1 VKQGEQQT
9 KTGTTNAQI
18 FFTMKA
24 ISLPSLAVLV
34 LCYYNIKILFILS
47 PSPSPIDYY
56 CCTTAFSP
64 KSIIINKRARIFID
78 QETKEKN
85 QARKQQRRRT
95 TDGVVLFPRCS
106 SHQYDDCY
114 IATENNNDY
123 FDEDDDDD
131 DDDDDNISNN
141 EQNQNG
147 NNDLDIVKY
156 LTEVAIY
163 HCGSEEGL
171 DAMRELNKLCDRR
184 LPFDFNNFNSRA
196 HHNSIPAT
204 SNNDYNNNSN
214 NTDNTSSCTV
224 VDVDRGERV
233 ISKIPNFLPTKTT
246 NEFLELVQYMEKQKW
261 MSTNPDSVDG
271 LPSLHL
277 NLVSQGRSIF
287 DDDDDDDKTNDS
299 KIDETIDNDESSFGS
314 HIYQLYNLVR
324 PYVYENL
331 LPTVDRLLNDN
342 NNNSNNGSKNNKK
355 LRVSDIFLRRYGQDI
370 CGDMTRNGI
379 SIHYDVFS
387 RITAVIALDDVASNG
402 DNGLFT
408 LSVDETTQQTSNH
421 KALRRYFPLNTGDC
435 VVHTWDVLHGVDV
448 QPGLDRTSLIVWF
461 DEEEEPVNDDGDD
474 QDNEK
479 IVPVSPWLLLENQK
493 NQANHNFSTM
503 HDGND
508 VRQFVLASALA
519 SVEKTTT
526 TTTTTTSPDSENDHE
541 IWLYLR
547 SASRGNTFA
556 LTRMGSICE
565 EGILTCVDMQSEAFT
580 ILEKLRPFEKLPTI
594 IQDMLK
600 RTTKTT
606 ATTTA
611 TSTTIN
617 NNGNCL
623 ELACR
628 FWFEAALKGN
638 SLAQRALADEIMLE
652 ASQSGDPNQRL
663 LAAVL
668 FALASQQDDSESSE
682 SLSRVIEYDV
692 AARNVGSQEEFLAS
706 PVVETANAAGTF
718 EK

>member
-1 VKQGEQQT
+1 
-9 KTGTTNAQI
+9 
-18 FFTMKA
+18 MKA
-24 ISLPSLAVLV
+24 ISLPYLLV
-34 LCYYNIKILFILS
+34 LIFCCYSTKILSFLS
-47 PSPSPIDYY
+47 SSSPTDYY

-64 KSIIINKRARIFID
+64 KSIINK
-78 QETKEKN
+78 
-85 QARKQQRRRT
+85 RRRT
-95 TDGVVLFPRCS
+95 DDVVAFPRYLYLS
-106 SHQYDDCY
+106 ATSNSQQYNDCY
-114 IATENNNDY
+114 IATENNDVYNNRLSSSGKTTTSIASI
-123 FDEDDDDD
+123 DDDD
-131 DDDDDNISNN
+131 DDDDDNNN
-141 EQNQNG
+141 KKQNQNG
-147 NNDLDIVKY
+147 NNELELVKC

-184 LPFDFNNFNSRA
+184 LPFDFNNYNSRA
-196 HHNSIPAT
+196 HHHSIPAT
-204 SNNDYNNNSN
+204 NSSN
-214 NTDNTSSCTV
+214 NTDTSCNTV
-224 VDVDRGERV
+224 VDKGERV
-233 ISKIPNFLPTKTT
+233 ISLLPNFLSTKTT

-277 NLVSQGRSIF
+277 NLVSQGKPLF
-287 DDDDDDDKTNDS
+287 DNDDNNDDNNDRTKDKKT
-299 KIDETIDNDESSFGS
+299 DETIDNDESSFGS
-314 HIYQLYNLVR
+314 HIYKLYNLVR

-331 LPTVDRLLNDN
+331 LPTVDRLLNDKN
-342 NNNSNNGSKNNKK
+342 NNNDTNTINNDSKNNKK

-408 LSVDETTQQTSNH
+408 LSVDETTHQTSNH

-461 DEEEEPVNDDGDD
+461 DEEEEPVNDNTNDDTNNNGND
-474 QDNEK
+474 QDSGK
-479 IVPVSPWLLLENQK
+479 IAPVSPWLLLDNQK
-493 NQANHNFSTM
+493 NQENHNFGTM
-503 HDGND
+503 DVGND

-526 TTTTTTSPDSENDHE
+526 TDSENDE

-565 EGILTCVDMQSEAFT
+565 EGTLTCVDMQSEAFAM
-580 ILEKLRPFEKLPTI
+580 LEKLRPFEKLPTI

-600 RTTKTT
+600 GT
-606 ATTTA
+606 TTTA
-611 TSTTIN
+611 IATTSTTTTTTTIN
-617 NNGNCL
+617 NNGHCL

-628 FWFEAALKGN
+628 FWLEAALRGN
-638 SLAQRALADEIMLE
+638 PLAQRALADEVMFE
-652 ASQSGDPNQRL
+652 ASQSGNPDQRL

-668 FALASQQDDSESSE
+668 FALASQQDDNESSE

-692 AARNVGSQEEFLAS
+692 AARNIGNQEEFLAS
-706 PVVETANAAGTF
+706 PVVQAANAASG
-718 EK
+718 K